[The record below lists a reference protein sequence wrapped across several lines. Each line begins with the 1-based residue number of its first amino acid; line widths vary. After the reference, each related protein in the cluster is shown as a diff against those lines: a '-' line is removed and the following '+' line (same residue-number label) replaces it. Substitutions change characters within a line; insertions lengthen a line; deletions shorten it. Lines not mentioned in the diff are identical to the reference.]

1 MSLEK
6 KLIRKHFRD
15 SCYKRD
21 KLTCVMC
28 GLKASSLE
36 EAEKILDV
44 HHITNPK
51 KIINGGYVLQ
61 NGISLCSDCHLKA
74 EEFHSTGISYPGY
87 SPEDLYKAINSNL
100 EKAVEASKKLK
111 I

>member
-6 KLIRKHFRD
+6 KLIRKRFRD
-15 SCYKRD
+15 LCYARD

-28 GLKASSLE
+28 GLKVSSIE

-51 KIINGGYVLQ
+51 KIINGGYVPE

-74 EEFHSTGISYPGY
+74 EEYHSTGTSFPGY
-87 SPEDLYKAINSNL
+87 SPDDLYKVINSNI
-100 EKAVEASKKLK
+100 EKATQASIKLK
-111 I
+111 